1 MSKLQD
7 IRELAQ
13 EHATSVSSSPRDWM
27 GYMDTA
33 ARLYRY
39 PFTDQLLIHAQH
51 PQATACASLELWN
64 EKMFRW
70 VNRGARGIALLDEKG
85 HNARLRYVFDISD
98 THMVAGGRSPYLWQM
113 QEHQQEEILTHLVEA
128 YGLEEKD
135 TGSLSD
141 ALMAVAREMVADSLE
156 EYLDGLE
163 YAAEGTYLEDLD
175 EVTIRSDFRQ
185 LATDSVYYMLCRRCG
200 LEPMELLEE
209 EDFMHITDYNRLSV
223 LTFLGNAASQISESV
238 LIDIGRTVHK
248 ISLEEARKE
257 VEISN
262 ERNYNNFNTLMREN
276 KNQDVENNKE
286 ENIENEGGTDYGT
299 DISSQRGLPVSE
311 PDRRGGRSDNRE
323 IRDASE
329 NIPEGTQEQPVS
341 EPVPDRKAEQPSGRD
356 REGSTGEDGQPDGET
371 AEEPSGTGQGSRPD
385 GLDST
390 YERTDGNSGR
400 EHLDGIGIQLVED
413 TREDGLSK
421 AEEEIASALSLP
433 EYPTANEQKRQIGE
447 RVAALYAG
455 EIPIPESVVDDILRT
470 GGNRTGSQ
478 LRIIYNFMSE
488 QSPGEYTEFVKREYG
503 KGGKGF
509 QMDGREYSVWFDET
523 GMQIAVGH
531 TVADQILDKAFL
543 SWKDVSRRIHQLL
556 DQGEYAPQSV
566 LDAARD
572 NALKEH
578 AQALAY
584 MKGDMAE
591 GVAEIVFDEADLPHL
606 RSIYPEI
613 TDYLTEK
620 LQDSEWLSDLNERL
634 EALAEAYET
643 DNSLMRFHHY
653 NPVNISRQFQKFADE
668 VIPYQAREGFAW
680 KEQQMFITQDEID
693 AFLARGG
700 AYSEGRLRTYSFYLL
715 HTEEKARADF
725 IKEQYGIGGC
735 SHALSGADNSHAD
748 YDGKGLV
755 LARGNFG
762 NPHTSITLPWNKVA
776 RRVEYLIKNDKFLQ
790 AEDYVHMP
798 EYEREQ
804 MATKVLN
811 FYNRLPEDIDRPFE
825 EDFFWEA
832 PRKEIMEVLNNP
844 ESTEELL
851 EKMDAALAALP
862 LDFEAYGTD
871 YQQKA
876 GILSELHQY
885 AEGIY
890 TIFPIPEV
898 ETSFSEAGLSGHQM
912 SMFDY
917 LDTRA
922 LSEPTEIDMS
932 DVDETEEVEI
942 TTEGE
947 SVSETEEQEELL
959 TDEDIVEVSEQI
971 EVEKPESSADRKNA
985 EQLAD
990 SWDEGVFEYQG
1001 YHFEAVGVLPEGLEG
1016 KELVAQTRS
1025 NTELHLST
1033 YHTEDFPKYSYEEF
1047 YAVCNAPTADIF
1059 RCLETGRNYIPGENE
1074 LFGYEGEFLPY
1085 VKQEQEKI
1093 VTEPHNFRI
1102 QDHDL
1107 GAGGPKAKYQANM
1120 EAIHLLQTLEKEE
1133 RLATPQEQEIL
1144 SRYVGWGGIPQAFEE
1159 NNSSWAEEYLE
1170 LKNTLSAEEYSAA
1183 RASTLNAF
1191 YTSPTVISSMYEALE
1206 NMGLKQ
1212 GNILEP
1218 SCGVGNFMG
1227 LIPESMNKAKMYGVE
1242 LDPVSGRIARQL
1254 YQKNKIAIQGFEETD
1269 YPDSFFDCVIGNVPF
1284 GAYQVSDRRY
1294 DRHHFLIH
1302 DYFIA
1307 KSLDLIR
1314 PGGVVAVVTSSGTMD
1329 KQNPA
1334 VRQYLAN
1341 RAELLG
1347 AIRLPNN
1354 AFQRNANTGVVSD
1367 ILFFQKRDRASIEE
1381 PDWIHLKETAE
1392 GYSVNAYFAEHP
1404 EMVLGEFTTESTQYG
1419 KQEVTVRAKEG
1430 VTLEEQLKEAVKHI
1444 HGTITELELSDTELE
1459 EDVVSIPADLE
1470 VKNFSFTVVNEEVYY
1485 RENSVMNR
1493 MELPAATTERVKGMV
1508 KIRDATNALIQC
1520 QMTEGSDEQ
1529 ITQLQGKLNE
1539 EYDTF
1544 TAKYGLLSSN
1554 ANKRAFSQDSS
1565 YCLLTSLE
1573 FLDDKGELK
1582 RKADI
1587 FTKRTI
1593 RRAETVTSV
1602 DTASEALAVSIGER
1616 AGVDLA
1622 YMSQLSGKTEE
1633 ELTEELA
1640 GVIFK
1645 NPIGEKWE
1653 PSDEYLSG
1661 NVREKLRIAKQFA
1674 ENHPEYIVNVQYLE
1688 QVQPKDLDASEIEA
1702 RLGATWI
1709 SEDYITQFMAE
1720 TFHTPRYYVG
1730 DRIKVQYAEVTGQWN
1745 VTGKSIDSYGNALV
1759 TSTYGTQRANAYRLL
1774 EDALNLRDTKIYD
1787 TVQDADGEHRELNR
1801 KETMLAQQKQELIRE
1816 EFKSWIFK
1824 DMHRREDL
1832 CQIYNERFNSI
1843 RPREY
1848 DGSHIQFVGMNPEI
1862 TLMPHQKN
1870 AVAHV
1875 LYGNNTLLAHCVGA
1889 GKTFQMIAAG
1899 MEAKRLGLSQKNLYV
1914 VPNHLTEQ
1922 WGSDFLRLYPGANIL
1937 VATKK
1942 DFEPAN
1948 RKRFCSRIATG
1959 DYDAV
1964 IIGHTQFEKI
1974 PLSRERQIAMLE
1986 QQIADI
1992 TFSIEEAGRQAGQ
2005 NYTVKQLEKT
2015 KKSLQAKMKKLND
2028 QTRKDDVVTF
2038 EQLGVDRLFVDESH
2052 SFKNLFLYTKM
2063 RNVAG
2068 ISQTDAQKSSDMF
2081 MKCRYMDELTDG
2093 RGITFATG
2101 TPVSNS
2107 MTELYTIMRYLQ
2119 YDTLMRMGMGHF
2131 DSWAATFGETVTA
2144 IELSPEGT
2152 GYRAKTRFARFFNLP
2167 ELISIFKEAADIQ
2180 TSDMLNL
2187 PVPEAEFINEVL
2199 KPSEEQQEMVG
2210 AFSERAESVR
2220 AGLVNPTED
2229 NMLKITNDGRKCA
2242 LDQRLLNE
2250 LLPDDETSKVNTCV
2264 KNAYQVWEEGKADRT
2279 TQLIFCDLST
2289 PKEDG
2294 SFNVY
2299 DDVREKLVARGVPKE
2314 EVAFIHEYNTEAKK
2328 ADLFAKVRAGQVRI
2342 LMGSTPKLGAGT
2354 NVQDRLIAL
2363 HHLDCPWK
2371 PSDLEQQEG
2380 RILRQGNQNEKV
2392 KIFRYVT
2399 ENTFDAYMWQILEN
2413 KQKFISQIMTSKS
2426 PVRACE
2432 DVDDTALSYAEI
2444 KALATGN
2451 PYIKEKM
2458 DLDVQV
2464 SKLKLLKANHTSQI
2478 YRLESDIAKNFPV
2491 QISALKERIA
2501 GMQAD
2506 LQVIKSVDLQDNDA
2520 FVMNVGN
2527 VNYADKKEA
2536 GEALLAACAGLKT
2549 VSTGGKVG
2557 EYHGFRLSATFN
2569 AFTHTFELT
2578 VKGKCSYKL
2587 EIGKDPA
2594 GNIQRIH
2601 NAFSSI
2607 EKKLAESEQ
2616 KLETVQQQ
2624 LATAQEEVKK
2634 PFPKE
2639 AELNEKM
2646 ERLSEL
2652 NSLLNMDEKGNETIM
2667 ADEDIGREASAESN
2681 KRESVGERELPEIAD
2696 NIHKPSIVDRLKQEK
2711 AQQNALQQPTVQK
2724 PAKKKHEQEL

>member
-7 IRELAQ
+7 IRNLVQ
-13 EHATSVSSSPRDWM
+13 EHAVSVSSSPGNWM
-27 GYMDTA
+27 DYMDTA
-33 ARLYRY
+33 SRLYRY
-39 PFTDQLLIHAQH
+39 SFSDQLLIHAQR
-51 PQATACASLELWN
+51 PDATACASLELWN
-64 EKMFRW
+64 EKMLRW
-70 VNRGARGIALLDEKG
+70 VNRGARGIALFDETWQNTK
-85 HNARLRYVFDISD
+85 LRYVFDISD

-113 QEHQQEEILTHLVEA
+113 QEHQREEIRTHLAEVYA
-128 YGLEEKD
+128 LEEKD
-135 TGSLSD
+135 AATLQD
-141 ALMAVAREMVADSLE
+141 ALMAVVREMVNDNLE

-163 YAAEGTYLEDLD
+163 YAVEGTYLEDLD

-185 LATDSVYYMLCRRCG
+185 LATDSVYYLLSRRCG
-200 LEPMELLEE
+200 LDPMELLEE
-209 EDFMHITDYNRLSV
+209 EDFMHITDYNHLSV
-223 LTFLGNAASQISESV
+223 LTFLGNAASQLSESI
-238 LIDIGRTVHK
+238 LIDIGKTVHK

-257 VEISN
+257 VENSN
-262 ERNYNNFNTLMREN
+262 ERNYNNFTTLMYET
-276 KNQDVENNKE
+276 KSWDAETKKE

-299 DISSQRGLPVSE
+299 DISSQGRLPVFES
-311 PDRRGGRSDNRE
+311 DRRRGRSDDRE
-323 IRDASE
+323 IRDAAEDISE
-329 NIPEGTQEQPVS
+329 RTQEQPLS
-341 EPVPDRKAEQPSGRD
+341 EPVPDRKAEQPSGTD
-356 REGSTGEDGQPDGET
+356 RESSTGENGQPDGEI
-371 AEEPSGTGQGSRPD
+371 AGEESGTGQGSRSD
-385 GLDST
+385 GMDST
-390 YERTDGNSGR
+390 HERTDGNSGR
-400 EHLDGIGIQLVED
+400 EHLNGIGIQLVEE

-421 AEEEIASALSLP
+421 AEEEIASALSLS
-433 EYPTANEQKRQIGE
+433 EYPTANEQRRQIEE
-447 RVAALYAG
+447 RAAALYAG
-455 EIPIPESVVDDILRT
+455 EVPIPEQVVDEILRT
-470 GGNRTGSQ
+470 GGNRKASQ

-488 QSPGEYTEFVKREYG
+488 QTPEEYTEFVKREYR

-509 QMDGREYSVWFDET
+509 QIDGNEYSVWFDET

-531 TVADQILDKAFL
+531 TVTDHILDKAFL
-543 SWKDVSRRIHQLL
+543 SWEDVSGRIHQLL

-566 LDAARD
+566 LDAARS
-572 NALKEH
+572 NAVKEH

-591 GVAEIVFDEADLPHL
+591 GVAEIVFDEEDLPHL
-606 RSIYPEI
+606 RSIYPKI
-613 TDYLTEK
+613 TDYLEEK
-620 LQDSEWLSDLNERL
+620 LEDSQWLSELNERL
-634 EALAEAYET
+634 DALAEAYEE
-643 DNSLMRFHHY
+643 NHSIMRFHHY
-653 NPVNISRQFQKFADE
+653 NPVNISKQFQKFADE
-668 VIPYQAREGFAW
+668 VIPYQARDGFAW
-680 KEQQMFITQDEID
+680 KEHPMFITQDEID
-693 AFLARGG
+693 AFLAGGG
-700 AYSEGRLRTYSFYLL
+700 AYSQGRIRTYSFYLL
-715 HTEEKARADF
+715 HEDERARTGF
-725 IKEQYGIGGC
+725 IKEQYGIGGS
-735 SHALSGADNSHAD
+735 SHALFGADDSHAN
-748 YDGKGLV
+748 YDGKGLF
-755 LARGNFG
+755 LARGAYG
-762 NPHTSITLPWNKVA
+762 NPYTSILLSWNKVA
-776 RRVEYLIKNDKFLQ
+776 NRVAYLIKNDQFLQ
-790 AEDYVHMP
+790 AEDYARMP

-804 MATKVLN
+804 MANKVLR
-811 FYNRLPEDIDRPFE
+811 FYDRLPEEIDRPFTD
-825 EDFFWEA
+825 DFFWEK
-832 PRKEIMEVLNNP
+832 PGKEMVAVLENP
-844 ESTEELL
+844 EQTEELL
-851 EKMDAALAALP
+851 QKMDAALAALP
-862 LDFEAYGTD
+862 LDFEAYGTN
-871 YQQKA
+871 YQQKTEL
-876 GILSELHQY
+876 LSELHQY
-885 AEGIY
+885 AEGTY
-890 TIFPIPEV
+890 TIFPTPEV
-898 ETSFSEAGLSGHQM
+898 EPSFVEPSGHQM
-912 SMFDY
+912 TMFDF
-917 LDTRA
+917 LDTKA
-922 LSEPTEIDMS
+922 VTEPTVVDMS
-932 DVDETEEVEI
+932 DVEKIEEEEV
-942 TTEGE
+942 TAK
-947 SVSETEEQEELL
+947 
-959 TDEDIVEVSEQI
+959 EDI
-971 EVEKPESSADRKNA
+971 PES
-985 EQLAD
+985 
-990 SWDEGVFEYQG
+990 
-1001 YHFEAVGVLPEGLEG
+1001 
-1016 KELVAQTRS
+1016 
-1025 NTELHLST
+1025 
-1033 YHTEDFPKYSYEEF
+1033 
-1047 YAVCNAPTADIF
+1047 
-1059 RCLETGRNYIPGENE
+1059 
-1074 LFGYEGEFLPY
+1074 
-1085 VKQEQEKI
+1085 QEQEKA
-1093 VTEPHNFRI
+1093 VLEPHNFRI
-1102 QDHDL
+1102 QDNDL
-1107 GAGGPKAKYQANM
+1107 GAGGPKAKYKANM

-1133 RLATPQEQEIL
+1133 RLATPEEQEIL

-1159 NNSSWAEEYLE
+1159 SNSSWADEYLE
-1170 LKNTLSAEEYSAA
+1170 LKNTLSPEEYRAA

-1191 YTSPTVISSMYEALE
+1191 YTSPIVIRSMYEALE

-1227 LIPESMNKAKMYGVE
+1227 LIPESMSKTNMYGVE
-1242 LDPVSGRIARQL
+1242 LDPVSGRIAKQL
-1254 YQKNKIAIQGFEETD
+1254 YQKNKIAVQGFEETS

-1294 DRHHFLIH
+1294 DRHHFMIH

-1307 KSLDLIR
+1307 KSLDLVR

-1334 VRQYLAN
+1334 VRQYIAN

-1354 AFQRNANTGVVSD
+1354 AFQRNANTSVVSD

-1381 PDWIHLKETAE
+1381 PEWLNLKEIPE

-1404 EMVLGEFTTESTQYG
+1404 EMVLGDFTTESTQYG
-1419 KQEVTVRAKEG
+1419 KQEVTVKPKEG
-1430 VTLEEQLKEAVKHI
+1430 ITLEEQLKEAIRNI

-1459 EDVVSIPADLE
+1459 EDVVSIPADPD

-1493 MELPAATTERVKGMV
+1493 MELPAMTAERVKGMV
-1508 KIRDATNALIQC
+1508 KIRDVTNELIQC
-1520 QMTEGSDEQ
+1520 QMEEGSDEQ
-1529 ITQLQGKLNE
+1529 IIKLQGKLNE

-1544 TAKYGLLSSN
+1544 TAKYGLISSN

-1616 AGVDLA
+1616 AGVDLS
-1622 YMSQLSGKTEE
+1622 YMAQLSGKTEE

-1661 NVREKLRIAKQFA
+1661 NVREKLQIAKQFA
-1674 ENHPEYIVNVQYLE
+1674 EDHSEYQVNVQYLE

-1709 SEDYITQFMAE
+1709 SEDYITRFMAE

-1730 DRIKVQYAEVTGQWN
+1730 SKVKVQYAEVTGQWN
-1745 VTGKSIDSYGNALV
+1745 VMGKNVDSYGNALV

-1787 TVQDADGEHRELNR
+1787 TVQDAEGEHRELNR
-1801 KETMLAQQKQELIRE
+1801 KETMLAQQKQELIKE
-1816 EFKSWIFK
+1816 EFKEWIFK
-1824 DMHRREDL
+1824 DLHRREDL
-1832 CQIYNERFNSI
+1832 CKIYNERFNSI

-1899 MEAKRLGLSQKNLYV
+1899 MESKRLGLSQKNLYV

-1937 VATKK
+1937 VAMKK

-1974 PLSRERQIAMLE
+1974 PLSKERQIAMLE
-1986 QQIADI
+1986 DQIADI
-1992 TFSIEEAGRQAGQ
+1992 TFSIEEAAHQAGQ
-2005 NYTVKQLEKT
+2005 NYTIKQLEKT
-2015 KKSLQAKMKKLND
+2015 KKSLQARMKKLND

-2081 MKCRYMDELTDG
+2081 MKCRYMDELTGG

-2187 PVPEAEFINEVL
+2187 PVPEVEFINEVL
-2199 KPSEEQQEMVG
+2199 KPSEEQQEMVS
-2210 AFSERAESVR
+2210 AFSERAEDVR

-2250 LLPDDETSKVNTCV
+2250 LLPDAEKSKVNTCV
-2264 KNAYQVWEEGKADRT
+2264 ENAFQVWEEGKADRT

-2289 PKEDG
+2289 PKGDG
-2294 SFNVY
+2294 TFNVY
-2299 DDVREKLVARGVPKE
+2299 DDVRNKLTEKGIPKE
-2314 EVAFIHEYNTEAKK
+2314 EIAFIHEYNTEAKK
-2328 ADLFAKVRAGQVRI
+2328 AELFAKVRAGQVRI

-2380 RILRQGNQNEKV
+2380 RILRQGNQNDKV

-2501 GMQAD
+2501 GMQID
-2506 LQVIKSVDLQDNDA
+2506 SQVVKSVDLQDNDTFA
-2520 FVMNVGN
+2520 MTVGN
-2527 VNYADKKEA
+2527 VLYEDKKEA
-2536 GEALLAACAGLKT
+2536 GEALIAACAGLKT

-2557 EYHGFRLSATFN
+2557 EYHGFTLSASYNMFSN
-2569 AFTHTFELT
+2569 AFELT
-2578 VKGKCSYKL
+2578 IKGKCSYKL
-2587 EIGKDPA
+2587 EIGKDPV
-2594 GNIQRIH
+2594 GNMQRIH
-2601 NAFSSI
+2601 NTLSSI
-2607 EKKLAESEQ
+2607 DRKLTESEQ

-2652 NSLLNMDEKGNETIM
+2652 NALLNMDEKGNETIM
-2667 ADEDIGREASAESN
+2667 ADEDIGREGSSTDSRDAVEE
-2681 KRESVGERELPEIAD
+2681 KELPETAD
-2696 NIHKPSIVDRLKQEK
+2696 RIHKPSILERLKQEK
-2711 AQQNALQQPTVQK
+2711 AQQNTAEQPPVQK
-2724 PAKKKHEQEL
+2724 AAKKKHEQEL

>member
-7 IRELAQ
+7 IRNLVQ
-13 EHATSVSSSPRDWM
+13 EHAVSVSSSPGDWM
-27 GYMDTA
+27 DYMDTA
-33 ARLYRY
+33 SRLYRY
-39 PFTDQLLIHAQH
+39 SFSDQLLIHAQR
-51 PQATACASLELWN
+51 PDATACASLELWN
-64 EKMFRW
+64 EKMLRW
-70 VNRGARGIALLDEKG
+70 VNRGARGIALFDETWQNTK
-85 HNARLRYVFDISD
+85 LRYVFDISD
-98 THMVAGGRSPYLWQM
+98 THMVAGGRSPYLWKM
-113 QEHQQEEILTHLVEA
+113 QEHQREEILTHLAEVYA
-128 YGLEEKD
+128 LEEKD
-135 TGSLSD
+135 AATLQD
-141 ALMAVAREMVADSLE
+141 ALMAVAREMVNDNLE

-163 YAAEGTYLEDLD
+163 YAVEGTYLEDLD

-185 LATDSVYYMLCRRCG
+185 LATDSVYYLLSRRCG
-200 LEPMELLEE
+200 LDPMELLEE

-223 LTFLGNAASQISESV
+223 LTFLGNAASQLSESI
-238 LIDIGRTVHK
+238 LIDIGKTVHK

-257 VEISN
+257 VEKSN
-262 ERNYNNFNTLMREN
+262 ERNYNNFTTLIREI
-276 KNQDVENNKE
+276 KNQDAETKKE
-286 ENIENEGGTDYGT
+286 ENIENEGGNDYGT
-299 DISSQRGLPVSE
+299 DISSQGRLPVSE
-311 PDRRGGRSDNRE
+311 SDRRRGRSDDRE
-323 IRDASE
+323 IWDAAEDISE
-329 NIPEGTQEQPVS
+329 RTQEQPLS
-341 EPVPDRKAEQPSGRD
+341 EPVPDREAEQPSGTD
-356 REGSTGEDGQPDGET
+356 RESSTGENGQPDGEIT
-371 AEEPSGTGQGSRPD
+371 GEESGTGQGSRSD
-385 GLDST
+385 GMDST
-390 YERTDGNSGR
+390 HERTDGNSGR

-433 EYPTANEQKRQIGE
+433 EYPTANEQRRQIEE
-447 RVAALYAG
+447 RAAALYAG
-455 EIPIPESVVDDILRT
+455 EIPIPEQVVDEILRT
-470 GGNRTGSQ
+470 GGNRKASQ

-488 QSPGEYTEFVKREYG
+488 QTPEEYTEFVKREYR

-509 QMDGREYSVWFDET
+509 QIDGNEYSVWFDET

-531 TVADQILDKAFL
+531 TVTDHILDKAFL
-543 SWKDVSRRIHQLL
+543 SWEDVSGRIHQLL

-566 LDAARD
+566 LDAARS
-572 NALKEH
+572 NAVKEH

-591 GVAEIVFDEADLPHL
+591 GVAEIVFDEEDLPHL

-613 TDYLTEK
+613 TDYLEEK
-620 LQDSEWLSDLNERL
+620 LEDPQWLSELNERL
-634 EALAEAYET
+634 DALAEAYEE
-643 DNSLMRFHHY
+643 NHSIMRFHHY
-653 NPVNISRQFQKFADE
+653 NPINISKQFQKFADE
-668 VIPYQAREGFAW
+668 VIPYQVRDGFAW
-680 KEQQMFITQDEID
+680 KEHPMFITQDEID
-693 AFLARGG
+693 AYLAGGG
-700 AYSEGRLRTYSFYLL
+700 AYSQGRLRTYSFYLL
-715 HTEEKARADF
+715 HEDERSRTGF
-725 IKEQYGIGGC
+725 IKEQYGIGGS
-735 SHALSGADNSHAD
+735 SHALSGADDSHAN
-748 YDGKGLV
+748 YDGKGLF
-755 LARGNFG
+755 LARGAYG
-762 NPHTSITLPWNKVA
+762 NPYTSILLSWNKVA
-776 RRVEYLIKNDKFLQ
+776 NRVAYLIKNDQFLQ
-790 AEDYVHMP
+790 AEDYARMP

-804 MATKVLN
+804 MANKVLR
-811 FYNRLPEDIDRPFE
+811 FYDRLPEEIDRPFTD
-825 EDFFWEA
+825 DFFWEK
-832 PRKEIMEVLNNP
+832 PGKEMEAVLENP
-844 ESTEELL
+844 EQTEKLL
-851 EKMDAALAALP
+851 QKMDAALAALP
-862 LDFEAYGTD
+862 LDFEAYGTN
-871 YQQKA
+871 YQQKTEL
-876 GILSELHQY
+876 LSELHQY
-885 AEGIY
+885 AEGTY
-890 TIFPIPEV
+890 TIFPTPEAEPSFV
-898 ETSFSEAGLSGHQM
+898 ESSGHQM
-912 SMFDY
+912 TMFDF
-917 LDTRA
+917 LDTKA
-922 LSEPTEIDMS
+922 VTEPTVVDMS
-932 DVDETEEVEI
+932 DVEEIEEEEVTAE
-942 TTEGE
+942 E
-947 SVSETEEQEELL
+947 S
-959 TDEDIVEVSEQI
+959 I
-971 EVEKPESSADRKNA
+971 PES
-985 EQLAD
+985 
-990 SWDEGVFEYQG
+990 
-1001 YHFEAVGVLPEGLEG
+1001 
-1016 KELVAQTRS
+1016 
-1025 NTELHLST
+1025 
-1033 YHTEDFPKYSYEEF
+1033 
-1047 YAVCNAPTADIF
+1047 
-1059 RCLETGRNYIPGENE
+1059 
-1074 LFGYEGEFLPY
+1074 
-1085 VKQEQEKI
+1085 QEQEKAVI
-1093 VTEPHNFRI
+1093 EPHNFRI
-1102 QDHDL
+1102 QDNDL
-1107 GAGGPKAKYQANM
+1107 GAGGPKAKYKANM

-1133 RLATPQEQEIL
+1133 RLATPEEQEIL

-1159 NNSSWAEEYLE
+1159 NNSSWANEYLE
-1170 LKNTLSAEEYSAA
+1170 LKNTLSSEEYSAA

-1191 YTSPTVISSMYEALE
+1191 YTSPTVIRSMYEALE

-1227 LIPESMNKAKMYGVE
+1227 LLPESMGKANMYGVE
-1242 LDPVSGRIARQL
+1242 LDPVSGRIAKQL
-1254 YQKNKIAIQGFEETD
+1254 YQKNKIAVQEFEETS

-1294 DRHHFLIH
+1294 DRHHFMIH

-1307 KSLDLIR
+1307 KSLDLVR

-1334 VRQYLAN
+1334 VRQYIAN

-1354 AFQRNANTGVVSD
+1354 AFQRNANTSVVSD

-1381 PDWIHLKETAE
+1381 PEWLNLKETPE

-1404 EMVLGEFTTESTQYG
+1404 EMVLGDFTTESTQYG
-1419 KQEVTVRAKEG
+1419 KQEVTVKPKEG
-1430 VTLEEQLKEAVKHI
+1430 ITLEEQLKEAVQNI

-1459 EDVVSIPADLE
+1459 EDVVSIPADPD

-1493 MELPAATTERVKGMV
+1493 MELPAMTAERVKGMV
-1508 KIRDATNALIQC
+1508 KIRDVTNELIRC
-1520 QMTEGSDEQ
+1520 QMEEGSDKQ
-1529 ITQLQGKLNE
+1529 ITKLQEKLNE
-1539 EYDTF
+1539 EYDIF
-1544 TAKYGLLSSN
+1544 TAKYGLISSN

-1602 DTASEALAVSIGER
+1602 DTASEALAVCIGER
-1616 AGVDLA
+1616 AGVDLS
-1622 YMSQLSGKTEE
+1622 YMAQLSGKTEE

-1661 NVREKLRIAKQFA
+1661 NVREKLQIAKQFA
-1674 ENHPEYIVNVQYLE
+1674 EDHPEYQVNVQYLE

-1709 SEDYITQFMAE
+1709 SEDYITRFMAE

-1730 DRIKVQYAEVTGQWN
+1730 SKVKVQYAEVTGQWN
-1745 VTGKSIDSYGNALV
+1745 VMGKNVDSYGNALV

-1801 KETMLAQQKQELIRE
+1801 KETMLAQQKQELIKE
-1816 EFKSWIFK
+1816 EFKEWIFK
-1824 DMHRREDL
+1824 DLHRREDL
-1832 CQIYNERFNSI
+1832 CKIYNERFNSI

-1899 MEAKRLGLSQKNLYV
+1899 MESKRLGLSQKNLYV

-1986 QQIADI
+1986 DQIADI
-1992 TFSIEEAGRQAGQ
+1992 TFSIEEAAHQAGQ
-2005 NYTVKQLEKT
+2005 NYTIKQLEKT
-2015 KKSLQAKMKKLND
+2015 KKSLQARMKKLND

-2081 MKCRYMDELTDG
+2081 MKCRYMDELTGG

-2199 KPSEEQQEMVG
+2199 KPSEEQQEMVS
-2210 AFSERAESVR
+2210 AFSERAEEVR
-2220 AGLVNPTED
+2220 AGLVNPTVD

-2250 LLPDDETSKVNTCV
+2250 LLPDAEKSKVNTCV
-2264 KNAYQVWEEGKADRT
+2264 ENAFQVWDEGKADRT

-2289 PKEDG
+2289 PKGDG
-2294 SFNVY
+2294 TFNVY
-2299 DDVREKLVARGVPKE
+2299 DDVRNKLVARGIPKE
-2314 EVAFIHEYNTEAKK
+2314 EIAFIHEYNTETKK

-2371 PSDLEQQEG
+2371 PSDVG
-2380 RILRQGNQNEKV
+2380 RILRTF
-2392 KIFRYVT
+2392 KIKKNVEVT
-2399 ENTFDAYMWQILEN
+2399 
-2413 KQKFISQIMTSKS
+2413 
-2426 PVRACE
+2426 
-2432 DVDDTALSYAEI
+2432 
-2444 KALATGN
+2444 
-2451 PYIKEKM
+2451 
-2458 DLDVQV
+2458 
-2464 SKLKLLKANHTSQI
+2464 
-2478 YRLESDIAKNFPV
+2478 
-2491 QISALKERIA
+2491 
-2501 GMQAD
+2501 
-2506 LQVIKSVDLQDNDA
+2506 DN
-2520 FVMNVGN
+2520 
-2527 VNYADKKEA
+2527 
-2536 GEALLAACAGLKT
+2536 
-2549 VSTGGKVG
+2549 GK
-2557 EYHGFRLSATFN
+2557 
-2569 AFTHTFELT
+2569 
-2578 VKGKCSYKL
+2578 
-2587 EIGKDPA
+2587 I
-2594 GNIQRIH
+2594 II
-2601 NAFSSI
+2601 
-2607 EKKLAESEQ
+2607 
-2616 KLETVQQQ
+2616 
-2624 LATAQEEVKK
+2624 
-2634 PFPKE
+2634 
-2639 AELNEKM
+2639 
-2646 ERLSEL
+2646 
-2652 NSLLNMDEKGNETIM
+2652 
-2667 ADEDIGREASAESN
+2667 
-2681 KRESVGERELPEIAD
+2681 
-2696 NIHKPSIVDRLKQEK
+2696 
-2711 AQQNALQQPTVQK
+2711 
-2724 PAKKKHEQEL
+2724 

>member
-7 IRELAQ
+7 IRDLAQ
-13 EHATSVSSSPRDWM
+13 EHAVSVSGSPRDWM
-27 GYMDTA
+27 DYMDTA
-33 ARLYRY
+33 SRLYRY
-39 PFTDQLLIHAQH
+39 SFSDQLLIHAQH
-51 PQATACASLELWN
+51 PEATACASLELWN

-70 VNRGARGIALLDEKG
+70 VNRGARGIALLDETG
-85 HNARLRYVFDISD
+85 QHTRLRYVFDISD

-113 QEHQQEEILTHLVEA
+113 QEHQREEILTHLAEVYA
-128 YGLEEKD
+128 LEEKD
-135 TGSLSD
+135 TATLQD
-141 ALMAVAREMVADSLE
+141 ALMAVAREMVSDNLE

-163 YAAEGTYLEDLD
+163 YAVEDTYLEDLD

-185 LATDSVYYMLCRRCG
+185 LATDSVYYMLSRRCG
-200 LEPMELLEE
+200 LDPMELLEE

-223 LTFLGNAASQISESV
+223 LTFLGNAASQLSESI

-262 ERNYNNFNTLMREN
+262 ERNYNNFTTLMCET
-276 KNQDVENNKE
+276 KNQDVENKKA

-299 DISSQRGLPVSE
+299 DISSQGGLPVSE
-311 PDRRGGRSDNRE
+311 SDRRRGRSDDRE
-323 IRDASE
+323 IRDAAEDISE
-329 NIPEGTQEQPVS
+329 RTQEQPLS
-341 EPVPDRKAEQPSGRD
+341 EPVPDREAEQPSGTD
-356 REGSTGEDGQPDGET
+356 RESSTGENGQPDGEIT
-371 AEEPSGTGQGSRPD
+371 GEESGTGQGSRSD
-385 GLDST
+385 GMDST
-390 YERTDGNSGR
+390 HERTDGNSGR

-433 EYPTANEQKRQIGE
+433 EYPTANEQRRQIEE
-447 RVAALYAG
+447 RAAALYAG
-455 EIPIPESVVDDILRT
+455 EIPIPESVVDEILRT
-470 GGNRTGSQ
+470 GGNRAGSQ

-488 QSPGEYTEFVKREYG
+488 QTPEEYTEFVKREYRE
-503 KGGKGF
+503 GGKGF
-509 QMDGREYSVWFDET
+509 QIDGNEYSVWFDET

-531 TVADQILDKAFL
+531 TVTDQILDKAFL
-543 SWKDVSRRIHQLL
+543 SWEDVSGRIHQLL

-566 LDAARD
+566 LDAARS
-572 NALKEH
+572 NAVKEH

-591 GVAEIVFDEADLPHL
+591 GVAEIVFDEEDLPHL

-613 TDYLTEK
+613 TDYLEEK
-620 LQDSEWLSDLNERL
+620 LEDPQWLSELNERL
-634 EALAEAYET
+634 DALAEAYEE
-643 DNSLMRFHHY
+643 NHSIMRFHHY
-653 NPVNISRQFQKFADE
+653 NPVNISKQFQKFADE
-668 VIPYQAREGFAW
+668 VIPYQARDGFAW
-680 KEQQMFITQDEID
+680 KEHPMFITQDEID
-693 AFLARGG
+693 AFLAGGG
-700 AYSEGRLRTYSFYLL
+700 AYSQGRLRTYSFYLL
-715 HTEEKARADF
+715 HEDERARTGF
-725 IKEQYGIGGC
+725 IKEQYGIGGS
-735 SHALSGADNSHAD
+735 SHALSGADDSHAN
-748 YDGKGLV
+748 YDGKGLF
-755 LARGNFG
+755 LARGAYG
-762 NPHTSITLPWNKVA
+762 NPYTSILLSWNKVA
-776 RRVEYLIKNDKFLQ
+776 NRVAYLIKNDQFLQ
-790 AEDYVHMP
+790 AEDYARMP
-798 EYEREQ
+798 EYEQEQ
-804 MATKVLN
+804 MANKVLR
-811 FYNRLPEDIDRPFE
+811 FYDRLPEEIDRPFTD
-825 EDFFWEA
+825 DFFWEK
-832 PRKEIMEVLNNP
+832 PGKEMVAVLENP
-844 ESTEELL
+844 EQTEELL
-851 EKMDAALAALP
+851 QKMDAALAALP
-862 LDFEAYGTD
+862 LDFEAYGTN
-871 YQQKA
+871 YQQKTEL
-876 GILSELHQY
+876 LSELHQY
-885 AEGIY
+885 AEGTY
-890 TIFPIPEV
+890 TIFPTPEA
-898 ETSFSEAGLSGHQM
+898 EPSFAEPSGHQM
-912 SMFDY
+912 TMFDF
-917 LDTRA
+917 LDTKA
-922 LSEPTEIDMS
+922 VTEPTVVDMS
-932 DVDETEEVEI
+932 DVEEIEEEEVTAKEDIPENQEQEI
-942 TTEGE
+942 TETSEGQEQKE
-947 SVSETEEQEELL
+947 SEEEITVKTAEEL
-959 TDEDIVEVSEQI
+959 
-971 EVEKPESSADRKNA
+971 A
-985 EQLAD
+985 E

-1001 YHFEAVGVLPEGLEG
+1001 YHFEAVGVLPEGIEG
-1016 KELVAQTRS
+1016 KDLVAQTRS

-1033 YHTEDFPKYSYEEF
+1033 YHTEDFPKYSYDDF
-1047 YAVCNAPTADIF
+1047 YAVSNAPTADVF

-1074 LFGYEGEFLPY
+1074 LFGYEGEFQPY
-1085 VKQEQEKI
+1085 LKPEVEEI

-1102 QDHDL
+1102 QDNDL
-1107 GAGGPKAKYQANM
+1107 GAGGPKAKYKANM

-1133 RLATPQEQEIL
+1133 RLATPEEQEIL

-1159 NNSSWAEEYLE
+1159 SNSSWANEYLE
-1170 LKNTLSAEEYSAA
+1170 LKNTLSPEEYSAA

-1191 YTSPTVISSMYEALE
+1191 YTSPTVIRSMYEALE

-1227 LIPESMNKAKMYGVE
+1227 LIPESMGKANMYGVE
-1242 LDPVSGRIARQL
+1242 LDPVSGRIAKQL
-1254 YQKNKIAIQGFEETD
+1254 YQKNKIAVQGFEETS

-1294 DRHHFLIH
+1294 DRHHFMIH

-1307 KSLDLIR
+1307 KSLDLVR

-1329 KQNPA
+1329 KQNLA
-1334 VRQYLAN
+1334 VRQYIAN

-1354 AFQRNANTGVVSD
+1354 AFQRNANTSVVSD

-1381 PDWIHLKETAE
+1381 PEWLNLKETPE

-1419 KQEVTVRAKEG
+1419 KQEVTVKPKEG
-1430 VTLEEQLKEAVKHI
+1430 ITLEEQLKEAVQNI

-1459 EDVVSIPADLE
+1459 EDVVFIPADPD

-1493 MELPAATTERVKGMV
+1493 MELPAMTAERVKGMV
-1508 KIRDATNALIQC
+1508 KIRDVTNELIQC
-1520 QMTEGSDEQ
+1520 QMEEGSDEQ
-1529 ITQLQGKLNE
+1529 ITKLQEKLNE
-1539 EYDTF
+1539 EYDIF
-1544 TAKYGLLSSN
+1544 TAKYGLISSN

-1602 DTASEALAVSIGER
+1602 DTASEALAVCIGER
-1616 AGVDLA
+1616 AGVDLS
-1622 YMSQLSGKTEE
+1622 YMAQLSGKTEE

-1661 NVREKLRIAKQFA
+1661 NVREKLQIAKQFA
-1674 ENHPEYIVNVQYLE
+1674 ENHPEYQVNVQYLE

-1709 SEDYITQFMAE
+1709 SEDYITRFMAE

-1730 DRIKVQYAEVTGQWN
+1730 SKVKVQYAEVTGQWN
-1745 VTGKSIDSYGNALV
+1745 VMGKNVDSYGNALV

-1801 KETMLAQQKQELIRE
+1801 KETMLAQQKQELIKE
-1816 EFKSWIFK
+1816 EFKEWIFK
-1824 DMHRREDL
+1824 DLHRREDL
-1832 CQIYNERFNSI
+1832 CKIYNERFNSI

-1899 MEAKRLGLSQKNLYV
+1899 MESKRLGLSQKNLYV

-1974 PLSRERQIAMLE
+1974 PLSKERQIAMLE
-1986 QQIADI
+1986 DQIADI
-1992 TFSIEEAGRQAGQ
+1992 TFSIEEAAHQAGQ
-2005 NYTVKQLEKT
+2005 NYTIKQLEKT
-2015 KKSLQAKMKKLND
+2015 KKSLQARMKKLND

-2052 SFKNLFLYTKM
+2052 GFKNLFLYTKM

-2081 MKCRYMDELTDG
+2081 MKCRYMDELTGG

-2199 KPSEEQQEMVG
+2199 KPSEEQQEMVS
-2210 AFSERAESVR
+2210 AFSERAEEVR
-2220 AGLVNPTED
+2220 ASLVNPTVD

-2250 LLPDDETSKVNTCV
+2250 LLPDAEKSKVNTCV
-2264 KNAYQVWEEGKADRT
+2264 ENAFQVWDEGKADRT

-2289 PKEDG
+2289 PKGDG
-2294 SFNVY
+2294 TFNVY
-2299 DDVREKLVARGVPKE
+2299 DDVRNKLVARGIPKE
-2314 EVAFIHEYNTEAKK
+2314 EIAFIHEYNTEAKK
-2328 ADLFAKVRAGQVRI
+2328 AELFAKVRAGQVRI

-2380 RILRQGNQNEKV
+2380 RILRQGNQNDKV

-2501 GMQAD
+2501 GMQID
-2506 LQVIKSVDLQDNDA
+2506 SQVVKSVDLQDNDTFA
-2520 FVMNVGN
+2520 MTVGN
-2527 VNYADKKEA
+2527 VLYEDKKEA
-2536 GEALLAACAGLKT
+2536 GEALIAACAGLKT

-2557 EYHGFRLSATFN
+2557 EYHGFTLSASYNMFSN
-2569 AFTHTFELT
+2569 AFELT

-2587 EIGKDPA
+2587 EIGKDPV
-2594 GNIQRIH
+2594 GNMQRIH
-2601 NAFSSI
+2601 NTLSSI
-2607 EKKLAESEQ
+2607 DRKLTESEQ

-2652 NSLLNMDEKGNETIM
+2652 NALLNMDEKGNETIM
-2667 ADEDIGREASAESN
+2667 ADEDIGREGSSTDSRDAVEE
-2681 KRESVGERELPEIAD
+2681 KELPETAD
-2696 NIHKPSIVDRLKQEK
+2696 RIHKPSILERLKQEK
-2711 AQQNALQQPTVQK
+2711 AQQNTAEQPPVQK
-2724 PAKKKHEQEL
+2724 TAKKKHEQEL

>member
-70 VNRGARGIALLDEKG
+70 VNRGARGIALLDENG

-299 DISSQRGLPVSE
+299 DISSQGGLPVSE

-811 FYNRLPEDIDRPFE
+811 FYNRLPEDIDRPFK

-971 EVEKPESSADRKNA
+971 EVEKPESSADRKTA

-2081 MKCRYMDELTDG
+2081 MKCRYMDELTGG

-2250 LLPDDETSKVNTCV
+2250 LLPDDETGKVNTCV

>member
-7 IRELAQ
+7 IRNLVQ
-13 EHATSVSSSPRDWM
+13 EHAVSVSSSPGNWM
-27 GYMDTA
+27 DYMDTA
-33 ARLYRY
+33 SRLYRY
-39 PFTDQLLIHAQH
+39 SFSDQLLIHAQR
-51 PQATACASLELWN
+51 PDATACASLELWN
-64 EKMFRW
+64 EKMLRW
-70 VNRGARGIALLDEKG
+70 VNRGARGIALFDETWQNTK
-85 HNARLRYVFDISD
+85 LRYVFDISD
-98 THMVAGGRSPYLWQM
+98 THMVAGGRSPYLWKM
-113 QEHQQEEILTHLVEA
+113 QEHQREEILTHLAEVYA
-128 YGLEEKD
+128 LEEKD
-135 TGSLSD
+135 AATLQD
-141 ALMAVAREMVADSLE
+141 ALMAVVREMVNDNLE

-163 YAAEGTYLEDLD
+163 YAVEGTYLEDLD

-185 LATDSVYYMLCRRCG
+185 LATDSVYYLLSRRCG
-200 LEPMELLEE
+200 LDPMELLEE
-209 EDFMHITDYNRLSV
+209 EDFMHITDYNHLSV
-223 LTFLGNAASQISESV
+223 LTFLGNAASQLSESI
-238 LIDIGRTVHK
+238 LIDIGKTVHK

-257 VEISN
+257 VENSN
-262 ERNYNNFNTLMREN
+262 ERNYNNFTTLMYET
-276 KNQDVENNKE
+276 KSWDAETKKE

-299 DISSQRGLPVSE
+299 DISSQGRLPVFES
-311 PDRRGGRSDNRE
+311 DRRRGRSDDRE
-323 IRDASE
+323 IRDAAEDISE
-329 NIPEGTQEQPVS
+329 RTQEQPLS
-341 EPVPDRKAEQPSGRD
+341 EPVPDREAEQPSGTD
-356 REGSTGEDGQPDGET
+356 RESSTGENGQPDGEI
-371 AEEPSGTGQGSRPD
+371 AGEESGTGQGSRSD
-385 GLDST
+385 GMDST
-390 YERTDGNSGR
+390 HERTDGNSGR
-400 EHLDGIGIQLVED
+400 EHLNGIGIQLVEE

-421 AEEEIASALSLP
+421 AEEEIASALSLS
-433 EYPTANEQKRQIGE
+433 EYPTANEQRRQIEE
-447 RVAALYAG
+447 RAAALYAG
-455 EIPIPESVVDDILRT
+455 EVPIPEQVVDEILRT
-470 GGNRTGSQ
+470 GGNRKASQ

-488 QSPGEYTEFVKREYG
+488 QTPEEYTEFVKREYR

-509 QMDGREYSVWFDET
+509 QIDGNEYSVWFDET

-531 TVADQILDKAFL
+531 TVTDHILDKAFL
-543 SWKDVSRRIHQLL
+543 SWEDVSGRIHQLL

-566 LDAARD
+566 LDAARS
-572 NALKEH
+572 NAVKEH

-591 GVAEIVFDEADLPHL
+591 GVAEIVFDEEDLPHL

-613 TDYLTEK
+613 TDYLEEK
-620 LQDSEWLSDLNERL
+620 LEDSQWLSELNERL
-634 EALAEAYET
+634 DALAEAYEE
-643 DNSLMRFHHY
+643 NHSIMRFHHY
-653 NPVNISRQFQKFADE
+653 NPINISKQFQKFADE
-668 VIPYQAREGFAW
+668 VIPYQARDGFAW
-680 KEQQMFITQDEID
+680 KEHPMFITQDEID
-693 AFLARGG
+693 AYLAGGG
-700 AYSEGRLRTYSFYLL
+700 AYSQGRLRTYSFYLL
-715 HTEEKARADF
+715 HEDERSRTGF
-725 IKEQYGIGGC
+725 IKEQYGIGGS
-735 SHALSGADNSHAD
+735 SHALSGADDSHAN
-748 YDGKGLV
+748 YDGKGLF
-755 LARGNFG
+755 LARGAYG
-762 NPHTSITLPWNKVA
+762 NPYTSILLSWNKVA
-776 RRVEYLIKNDKFLQ
+776 NRVAYLIKNDQFLQ
-790 AEDYVHMP
+790 AEDYARMP

-804 MATKVLN
+804 MANKVLR
-811 FYNRLPEDIDRPFE
+811 FYDRLPEEIDRPFTD
-825 EDFFWEA
+825 DFFWEK
-832 PRKEIMEVLNNP
+832 PGKEMVAVLENP
-844 ESTEELL
+844 EQTEELL
-851 EKMDAALAALP
+851 QKMDAALAALP
-862 LDFEAYGTD
+862 LDFEAYGTN
-871 YQQKA
+871 YQQKTEL
-876 GILSELHQY
+876 LSELHQY
-885 AEGIY
+885 AEGTY
-890 TIFPIPEV
+890 TIFPTPEV
-898 ETSFSEAGLSGHQM
+898 EPSFVEPSGHQM
-912 SMFDY
+912 TMFDF
-917 LDTRA
+917 LDTKA
-922 LSEPTEIDMS
+922 VTEPTVVDMS
-932 DVDETEEVEI
+932 DVEKIEEEEV
-942 TTEGE
+942 TAK
-947 SVSETEEQEELL
+947 
-959 TDEDIVEVSEQI
+959 EDI
-971 EVEKPESSADRKNA
+971 PES
-985 EQLAD
+985 
-990 SWDEGVFEYQG
+990 
-1001 YHFEAVGVLPEGLEG
+1001 
-1016 KELVAQTRS
+1016 
-1025 NTELHLST
+1025 
-1033 YHTEDFPKYSYEEF
+1033 
-1047 YAVCNAPTADIF
+1047 
-1059 RCLETGRNYIPGENE
+1059 
-1074 LFGYEGEFLPY
+1074 
-1085 VKQEQEKI
+1085 QEQEKA
-1093 VTEPHNFRI
+1093 VLEPHNFRI
-1102 QDHDL
+1102 QDNDL
-1107 GAGGPKAKYQANM
+1107 GAGGPKAKYKANM

-1133 RLATPQEQEIL
+1133 RLATPEEQEIL

-1159 NNSSWAEEYLE
+1159 SNSSWADEYLE
-1170 LKNTLSAEEYSAA
+1170 LKNTLSPEEYRAA

-1191 YTSPTVISSMYEALE
+1191 YTSPIVIRSMYEALE

-1227 LIPESMNKAKMYGVE
+1227 LIPESMSKTNMYGVE
-1242 LDPVSGRIARQL
+1242 LDPVSGRIAKQL
-1254 YQKNKIAIQGFEETD
+1254 YQKNKIAVQGFEETS

-1294 DRHHFLIH
+1294 DRHHFMIH

-1307 KSLDLIR
+1307 KSLDLVR

-1334 VRQYLAN
+1334 VRQYIAN

-1354 AFQRNANTGVVSD
+1354 AFQRNANTSVVSD

-1381 PDWIHLKETAE
+1381 PEWLNLKETPE

-1419 KQEVTVRAKEG
+1419 KQEVTVKPKEG
-1430 VTLEEQLKEAVKHI
+1430 ITLEEQLKEAVQNI

-1459 EDVVSIPADLE
+1459 EDVVSIPADPD

-1493 MELPAATTERVKGMV
+1493 MELPAMTAERVKGMV
-1508 KIRDATNALIQC
+1508 KIRDVTNELIRC
-1520 QMTEGSDEQ
+1520 QMEEGSDEQ
-1529 ITQLQGKLNE
+1529 ITKLQEKLNE
-1539 EYDTF
+1539 EYDIF
-1544 TAKYGLLSSN
+1544 TAKYGLISSN

-1616 AGVDLA
+1616 AGVDLS
-1622 YMSQLSGKTEE
+1622 YMAQLSGKTEE

-1661 NVREKLRIAKQFA
+1661 NVREKLQIAKQFA
-1674 ENHPEYIVNVQYLE
+1674 EDHSEYQVNVQYLE

-1709 SEDYITQFMAE
+1709 SEDYITRFMAE

-1730 DRIKVQYAEVTGQWN
+1730 SKVKVQYAEVTGQWN
-1745 VTGKSIDSYGNALV
+1745 VMGKNVDSYGNALV

-1787 TVQDADGEHRELNR
+1787 TVQDAEGEHRELNR
-1801 KETMLAQQKQELIRE
+1801 KETMLAQQKQELIKE
-1816 EFKSWIFK
+1816 EFKEWIFK
-1824 DMHRREDL
+1824 DLHRREDL
-1832 CQIYNERFNSI
+1832 CKIYNERFNSI

-1899 MEAKRLGLSQKNLYV
+1899 MESKRLGLSQKNLYV

-1974 PLSRERQIAMLE
+1974 PLSKERQIAMLE
-1986 QQIADI
+1986 DQIADI
-1992 TFSIEEAGRQAGQ
+1992 TFSIEEAAHQAGQ
-2005 NYTVKQLEKT
+2005 NYTIKQLEKT
-2015 KKSLQAKMKKLND
+2015 KKSLQARMKKLND

-2081 MKCRYMDELTDG
+2081 MKCRYMDELTGG

-2187 PVPEAEFINEVL
+2187 PVPEVEFINEVL
-2199 KPSEEQQEMVG
+2199 KPSEEQQEMVS
-2210 AFSERAESVR
+2210 AFSERAEDVR

-2250 LLPDDETSKVNTCV
+2250 LLPDAEKSKVNTCV
-2264 KNAYQVWEEGKADRT
+2264 ENAFQVWEEGKADRT

-2289 PKEDG
+2289 PKGDG
-2294 SFNVY
+2294 TFNVY
-2299 DDVREKLVARGVPKE
+2299 DDVRNKLTEKGIPKE
-2314 EVAFIHEYNTEAKK
+2314 EIAFIHEYNTEAKK
-2328 ADLFAKVRAGQVRI
+2328 AELFAKVRAGQVRI

-2380 RILRQGNQNEKV
+2380 RILRQGNQNDKV

-2501 GMQAD
+2501 GMQID
-2506 LQVIKSVDLQDNDA
+2506 SQVVKSVDLQDNDTFA
-2520 FVMNVGN
+2520 MTVGN
-2527 VNYADKKEA
+2527 VLYEDKKEA
-2536 GEALLAACAGLKT
+2536 GEALIAACAGLKT

-2557 EYHGFRLSATFN
+2557 EYHGFTLSASYNMFSN
-2569 AFTHTFELT
+2569 AFELT

-2587 EIGKDPA
+2587 EIGKDPV
-2594 GNIQRIH
+2594 GNMQRIH
-2601 NAFSSI
+2601 NTLFSI
-2607 EKKLAESEQ
+2607 DRKLTESEQ

-2652 NSLLNMDEKGNETIM
+2652 NALLNMDEKGNETIM
-2667 ADEDIGREASAESN
+2667 ADEDIGREGSSTDSRDAVEE
-2681 KRESVGERELPEIAD
+2681 KELPETAD
-2696 NIHKPSIVDRLKQEK
+2696 RIHKPSILERLKQEK
-2711 AQQNALQQPTVQK
+2711 AQQNTAEQPPVQK
-2724 PAKKKHEQEL
+2724 TAKKKHEQEL

>member
-7 IRELAQ
+7 IRDLAQ
-13 EHATSVSSSPRDWM
+13 EHAVSVSGSPRDWM
-27 GYMDTA
+27 DYMDTA
-33 ARLYRY
+33 SRLYRY
-39 PFTDQLLIHAQH
+39 SFSDQLLIHAQH
-51 PQATACASLELWN
+51 PEATACASLELWN

-70 VNRGARGIALLDEKG
+70 VNRGARGIALLDETG
-85 HNARLRYVFDISD
+85 QHTRLRYVFDISD

-113 QEHQQEEILTHLVEA
+113 QEHQREEILTHLAEVYA
-128 YGLEEKD
+128 LEEKD
-135 TGSLSD
+135 TATLQD
-141 ALMAVAREMVADSLE
+141 ALMAVAREMVSDNLE

-163 YAAEGTYLEDLD
+163 YAVEDTYLEDLD

-185 LATDSVYYMLCRRCG
+185 LATDSVYYMLSRRCG
-200 LEPMELLEE
+200 LDPMELLEE

-223 LTFLGNAASQISESV
+223 LTFLGNAASQLSESI

-257 VEISN
+257 VEICN
-262 ERNYNNFNTLMREN
+262 ERNYNNFTTLMRET
-276 KNQDVENNKE
+276 KNQDVENKKA

-299 DISSQRGLPVSE
+299 DISSQGGLPVSE
-311 PDRRGGRSDNRE
+311 SDRRRGRSDDRE
-323 IRDASE
+323 IWDAAEDISE
-329 NIPEGTQEQPVS
+329 RTQEQSLS
-341 EPVPDRKAEQPSGRD
+341 EPVPDREAEQPSGTD
-356 REGSTGEDGQPDGET
+356 RESSTGENGLPDGET
-371 AEEPSGTGQGSRPD
+371 AGEESGTGQGSRSD
-385 GLDST
+385 GMDGT
-390 YERTDGNSGR
+390 HERTDGNSGR

-433 EYPTANEQKRQIGE
+433 EYPTADEQRRNIEE
-447 RVAALYAG
+447 RAAALYAG
-455 EIPIPESVVDDILRT
+455 EIPIPEEVVDEILRT
-470 GGNRTGSQ
+470 GGNRKASQ

-488 QSPGEYTEFVKREYG
+488 QTPEEYTEFVKREYR

-509 QMDGREYSVWFDET
+509 QIDGKEYSVWFDET

-531 TVADQILDKAFL
+531 TVTDQILDKAFL
-543 SWKDVSRRIHQLL
+543 SWEDVSGRIHQLL

-566 LDAARD
+566 LDAARS
-572 NALKEH
+572 NVVKEH

-591 GVAEIVFDEADLPHL
+591 GVAEIVFDEEDLPHL

-613 TDYLTEK
+613 TDYLEEK
-620 LQDSEWLSDLNERL
+620 IEDPQWLSELNERL
-634 EALAEAYET
+634 DALAEAYEM
-643 DNSLMRFHHY
+643 DSSFMRFHHY
-653 NPVNISRQFQKFADE
+653 NPINISKQFQKFAQE
-668 VIPYQAREGFAW
+668 VIPYQARDGFAW
-680 KEQQMFITQDEID
+680 KEHQMFITQDEID
-693 AFLARGG
+693 AFLAKGG
-700 AYSEGRLRTYSFYLL
+700 PYSESRLRTYSFYLL
-715 HTEEKARADF
+715 HEDEKTRTDF
-725 IKEQYGIGGC
+725 IKEQYGIGGG
-735 SHALSGADNSHAD
+735 SHALSGADDSHSN
-748 YDGKGLV
+748 YDGKGLF
-755 LARGNFG
+755 LARGSYSD
-762 NPHTSITLPWNKVA
+762 PHTSVLLSWKKVA
-776 RRVEYLIKNDKFLQ
+776 SRVDYLIKNDQFLQ

-804 MATKVLN
+804 MANKVLR
-811 FYNRLPEDIDRPFE
+811 FYDRLPEEMDRPFTD
-825 EDFFWEA
+825 DFFWEN
-832 PRKEIMEVLNNP
+832 PRKEMVAVLENP
-844 ESTEELL
+844 EQTEELL
-851 EKMDAALAALP
+851 QKMDAALAALP
-862 LDFEAYGTD
+862 LDFEAYGTN
-871 YQQKA
+871 YQQKTEL
-876 GILSELHQY
+876 LSELHQY
-885 AEGIY
+885 VEGTY
-890 TIFPIPEV
+890 TIFPTPEI
-898 ETSFSEAGLSGHQM
+898 EPSFAEPSGHQM
-912 SMFDY
+912 TMFDF

-922 LSEPTEIDMS
+922 MTDPTVVDMA
-932 DVDETEEVEI
+932 DVEEVEEKEVTAEEAVPESQEQE
-942 TTEGE
+942 TTKD
-947 SVSETEEQEELL
+947 SEEQEQNEPEEEITAKTAEEL
-959 TDEDIVEVSEQI
+959 
-971 EVEKPESSADRKNA
+971 A
-985 EQLAD
+985 E

-1001 YHFEAVGVLPEGLEG
+1001 YHFEAVGILPEGIEG
-1016 KELVAQTRS
+1016 KDLVAQTRS

-1033 YHTEDFPKYSYEEF
+1033 YHTEDFPKYSYDDF
-1047 YAVCNAPTADIF
+1047 YAVSNAPTADVF

-1074 LFGYEGEFLPY
+1074 LFGYEGEFQPY
-1085 VKQEQEKI
+1085 LKPEVEKI

-1102 QDHDL
+1102 QDNDL
-1107 GAGGPKAKYQANM
+1107 GAGGPKAKYKANM

-1133 RLATPQEQEIL
+1133 RLATPEEQESL

-1159 NNSSWAEEYLE
+1159 NNSSWANEYLE
-1170 LKNTLSAEEYSAA
+1170 LKNTLSPEEYSAA

-1191 YTSPTVISSMYEALE
+1191 YTSPTVIRSMYEALE

-1227 LIPESMNKAKMYGVE
+1227 LIPESMSKANMYGVE
-1242 LDPVSGRIARQL
+1242 LDPVSGRIAKQL
-1254 YQKNKIAIQGFEETD
+1254 YQKNKIAVQGFEETN
-1269 YPDSFFDCVIGNVPF
+1269 YPDSFFDCVVGNVPF

-1294 DRHHFLIH
+1294 DRHHFMIH

-1307 KSLDLIR
+1307 KSLDLVR

-1334 VRQYLAN
+1334 VRQYIAN

-1354 AFQRNANTGVVSD
+1354 AFQRNANTSVVSD

-1381 PDWIHLKETAE
+1381 PEWLNLKEAAG

-1419 KQEVTVRAKEG
+1419 KQEVTVKPKEG
-1430 VTLEEQLKEAVKHI
+1430 ITLEEQLKEAVQNI

-1459 EDVVSIPADLE
+1459 EDVVSIPADPE
-1470 VKNFSFTVVNEEVYY
+1470 VKNFSFTVVDDEVYY

-1493 MELPAATTERVKGMV
+1493 MELPAMTTERVKGMV
-1508 KIRDATNALIQC
+1508 KIRDATNELIRC
-1520 QMTEGSDEQ
+1520 QMEEGSDEQ
-1529 ITQLQGKLNE
+1529 ITKLQGKLNE

-1573 FLDDKGELK
+1573 FLDDKGNLK

-1616 AGVDLA
+1616 AGVDLS
-1622 YMSQLSGKTEE
+1622 YMAQLSGKTEE

-1645 NPIGEKWE
+1645 NPISEKWE

-1661 NVREKLRIAKQFA
+1661 NVREKLQIAKQFV
-1674 ENHPEYIVNVQYLE
+1674 EHRPEYQVNVQYLE

-1730 DRIKVQYAEVTGQWN
+1730 DKIKVQYAEVTGQWN
-1745 VTGKSIDSYGNALV
+1745 VMGKSVDSYGNALV

-1787 TVQDADGEHRELNR
+1787 TIQDADGEHRELNR
-1801 KETMLAQQKQELIRE
+1801 KETMLAQQKQELIKE
-1816 EFKSWIFK
+1816 EFKEWIFK
-1824 DMHRREDL
+1824 DLHRREDL
-1832 CQIYNERFNSI
+1832 CKIYNERFNSI

-1899 MEAKRLGLSQKNLYV
+1899 MESKRLGLSQKNLYV

-1974 PLSRERQIAMLE
+1974 PLSKERQIAMLE

-1992 TFSIEEAGRQAGQ
+1992 TFSIEEAAHQAGQ
-2005 NYTVKQLEKT
+2005 NYTIKQLEKT
-2015 KKSLQAKMKKLND
+2015 KKSLQARMKKLND

-2052 SFKNLFLYTKM
+2052 GFKNLFLYTKM

-2081 MKCRYMDELTDG
+2081 MKCRYMDELTGG

-2199 KPSEEQQEMVG
+2199 KPSEEQQEMVS
-2210 AFSERAESVR
+2210 AFSERAEDVR
-2220 AGLVNPTED
+2220 AGLVNPTVD

-2250 LLPDDETSKVNTCV
+2250 LLPDAEKSKVNTCV
-2264 KNAYQVWEEGKADRT
+2264 ENAFQVWDEGKADRT

-2289 PKEDG
+2289 PKGDG
-2294 SFNVY
+2294 TFNVY
-2299 DDVREKLVARGVPKE
+2299 DDVRNKLVARGIPKE
-2314 EVAFIHEYNTEAKK
+2314 EIAFIHEYNTEAKK

-2501 GMQAD
+2501 GMQVD
-2506 LQVIKSVDLQDNDA
+2506 SQVVKSVDLQDNDK
-2520 FVMNVGN
+2520 FVMTVGN
-2527 VNYADKKEA
+2527 VLYEDKKEA
-2536 GEALLAACAGLKT
+2536 GEALIAACAGLKA

-2557 EYHGFRLSATFN
+2557 EYHGFTLSASYNMFSN
-2569 AFTHTFELT
+2569 AFELT
-2578 VKGKCSYKL
+2578 IKGKCSYKL
-2587 EIGKDPA
+2587 EIGKDPV
-2594 GNIQRIH
+2594 GNMQRIH
-2601 NAFSSI
+2601 NTLSSI
-2607 EKKLAESEQ
+2607 DRKLTESEQ

-2624 LATAQEEVKK
+2624 LATAQDEVKK

-2652 NSLLNMDEKGNETIM
+2652 NALLNMDEKGNETIL
-2667 ADEDIGREASAESN
+2667 ADEDIGREESSVDS
-2681 KRESVGERELPEIAD
+2681 RENVEEKELPETAD
-2696 NIHKPSIVDRLKQEK
+2696 KIHKPSILELLKQEK
-2711 AQQNALQQPTVQK
+2711 AQQNTAEQTVTQK
-2724 PAKKKHEQEL
+2724 SAKKKHEQEL

>member
-7 IRELAQ
+7 IRNLVQ
-13 EHATSVSSSPRDWM
+13 EHAVSVSSSPGNWM
-27 GYMDTA
+27 DYMDTA
-33 ARLYRY
+33 SRLYRY
-39 PFTDQLLIHAQH
+39 SFSDQLLIHAQR
-51 PQATACASLELWN
+51 PDATACASLELWN
-64 EKMFRW
+64 EKMLRW
-70 VNRGARGIALLDEKG
+70 VNRGARGIALFDETWQNTK
-85 HNARLRYVFDISD
+85 LRYVFDISD

-113 QEHQQEEILTHLVEA
+113 QEHQREEIRTHLAEVYA
-128 YGLEEKD
+128 LEEKD
-135 TGSLSD
+135 AATLQD
-141 ALMAVAREMVADSLE
+141 ALMAVVREMVNDNLE

-163 YAAEGTYLEDLD
+163 YAVEGTYLEDLD

-185 LATDSVYYMLCRRCG
+185 LATDSVYYLLSRRCG
-200 LEPMELLEE
+200 LDPMELLEE
-209 EDFMHITDYNRLSV
+209 EDFMHITDYNHLSV
-223 LTFLGNAASQISESV
+223 LTFLGNAASQLSESI
-238 LIDIGRTVHK
+238 LIDIGKTVHK

-257 VEISN
+257 VENSN
-262 ERNYNNFNTLMREN
+262 ERNYNNFTTLMYET
-276 KNQDVENNKE
+276 KSWDAETKKE

-299 DISSQRGLPVSE
+299 DISSQGRLPVFES
-311 PDRRGGRSDNRE
+311 DRRRGRSDDRE
-323 IRDASE
+323 IRDAAEDISE
-329 NIPEGTQEQPVS
+329 RTQEQPLS
-341 EPVPDRKAEQPSGRD
+341 EPVPDRKAEQPSGTD
-356 REGSTGEDGQPDGET
+356 RESSTGENGQPDGEI
-371 AEEPSGTGQGSRPD
+371 AGEESGTGQGSRSD
-385 GLDST
+385 GMDST
-390 YERTDGNSGR
+390 HERTDGNSGR
-400 EHLDGIGIQLVED
+400 EHLNGIGIQLVEE

-421 AEEEIASALSLP
+421 AEEEIASALSLS
-433 EYPTANEQKRQIGE
+433 EYPTANEQRRQIEE
-447 RVAALYAG
+447 RAAALYAG
-455 EIPIPESVVDDILRT
+455 EVPIPEQVVDEILRT
-470 GGNRTGSQ
+470 GGNRKASQ

-488 QSPGEYTEFVKREYG
+488 QTPEEYTEFVKREYR

-509 QMDGREYSVWFDET
+509 QIDGNEYSVWFDET

-531 TVADQILDKAFL
+531 TVTDHILDKAFL
-543 SWKDVSRRIHQLL
+543 SWEDVSGRIHQLL

-566 LDAARD
+566 LDAARS
-572 NALKEH
+572 NAVKEH

-591 GVAEIVFDEADLPHL
+591 GVAEIVFDEEDLPHL
-606 RSIYPEI
+606 RSIYPKI
-613 TDYLTEK
+613 TDYLEEK
-620 LQDSEWLSDLNERL
+620 LEDSQWLSELNERL
-634 EALAEAYET
+634 DALAEAYEE
-643 DNSLMRFHHY
+643 NHSIMRFHHY
-653 NPVNISRQFQKFADE
+653 NPVNISKQFQKFADE
-668 VIPYQAREGFAW
+668 VIPYQARDGFAW
-680 KEQQMFITQDEID
+680 KEHPMFITQDEID
-693 AFLARGG
+693 AFLAGGG
-700 AYSEGRLRTYSFYLL
+700 AYSQGRIRTYSFYLL
-715 HTEEKARADF
+715 HEDERARTGF
-725 IKEQYGIGGC
+725 IKEQYGIGGS
-735 SHALSGADNSHAD
+735 SHALFGADDSHAN
-748 YDGKGLV
+748 YDGKGLF
-755 LARGNFG
+755 LARGAYG
-762 NPHTSITLPWNKVA
+762 NPYTSILLSWNKVA
-776 RRVEYLIKNDKFLQ
+776 NRVAYLIKNDQFLQ
-790 AEDYVHMP
+790 AEDYARMP

-804 MATKVLN
+804 MANKVLR
-811 FYNRLPEDIDRPFE
+811 FYDRLPEEIDRPFTD
-825 EDFFWEA
+825 DFFWEK
-832 PRKEIMEVLNNP
+832 PGKEMVAVLENP
-844 ESTEELL
+844 EQTEELL
-851 EKMDAALAALP
+851 QKMDAALAALP
-862 LDFEAYGTD
+862 LDFEAYGTN
-871 YQQKA
+871 YQQKTEL
-876 GILSELHQY
+876 LSELHQY
-885 AEGIY
+885 AEGTY
-890 TIFPIPEV
+890 TIFPTPEV
-898 ETSFSEAGLSGHQM
+898 EPSFVEPSGHQM
-912 SMFDY
+912 TMFDF
-917 LDTRA
+917 LDTKA
-922 LSEPTEIDMS
+922 VTEPTVVDMS
-932 DVDETEEVEI
+932 DVEKIEEEEV
-942 TTEGE
+942 TAK
-947 SVSETEEQEELL
+947 
-959 TDEDIVEVSEQI
+959 EDI
-971 EVEKPESSADRKNA
+971 PES
-985 EQLAD
+985 
-990 SWDEGVFEYQG
+990 
-1001 YHFEAVGVLPEGLEG
+1001 
-1016 KELVAQTRS
+1016 
-1025 NTELHLST
+1025 
-1033 YHTEDFPKYSYEEF
+1033 
-1047 YAVCNAPTADIF
+1047 
-1059 RCLETGRNYIPGENE
+1059 
-1074 LFGYEGEFLPY
+1074 
-1085 VKQEQEKI
+1085 QEQEKA
-1093 VTEPHNFRI
+1093 VLEPHNFRI
-1102 QDHDL
+1102 QDNDL
-1107 GAGGPKAKYQANM
+1107 GAGGPKAKYKANM

-1133 RLATPQEQEIL
+1133 RLATPEEQEIL

-1159 NNSSWAEEYLE
+1159 SNSSWADEYLE
-1170 LKNTLSAEEYSAA
+1170 LKNTLSPEEYRAA

-1191 YTSPTVISSMYEALE
+1191 YTSPIVIRSMYEALE

-1227 LIPESMNKAKMYGVE
+1227 LIPESMSKTNMYGVE
-1242 LDPVSGRIARQL
+1242 LDPVSGRIAKQL
-1254 YQKNKIAIQGFEETD
+1254 YQKNKIAVQGFEETS

-1294 DRHHFLIH
+1294 DRHHFMIH

-1307 KSLDLIR
+1307 KSLDLVR

-1334 VRQYLAN
+1334 VRQYIAN

-1354 AFQRNANTGVVSD
+1354 AFQRNANTSVVSD

-1381 PDWIHLKETAE
+1381 PEWLKLKEIPE

-1404 EMVLGEFTTESTQYG
+1404 EMVLGDFTTESTQYG
-1419 KQEVTVRAKEG
+1419 KQEVTVKPKEG
-1430 VTLEEQLKEAVKHI
+1430 ITLEEQLKEAIRNI

-1459 EDVVSIPADLE
+1459 EDVVSIPADPD

-1493 MELPAATTERVKGMV
+1493 MELPAMTAERVKGMV
-1508 KIRDATNALIQC
+1508 KIRDVTNELIQC
-1520 QMTEGSDEQ
+1520 QMEEGSDEQ
-1529 ITQLQGKLNE
+1529 IIKLQGKLNE

-1544 TAKYGLLSSN
+1544 TAKYGLISSN

-1616 AGVDLA
+1616 AGVDLS
-1622 YMSQLSGKTEE
+1622 YMAQLSGKTEE

-1661 NVREKLRIAKQFA
+1661 NVREKLQIAKQFA
-1674 ENHPEYIVNVQYLE
+1674 EDHSEYQVNVQYLE

-1709 SEDYITQFMAE
+1709 SEDYITRFMAE

-1730 DRIKVQYAEVTGQWN
+1730 SKVKVQYAEVTGQWN
-1745 VTGKSIDSYGNALV
+1745 VMGKNVDSYGNALV

-1787 TVQDADGEHRELNR
+1787 TVQDAEGEHRELNR
-1801 KETMLAQQKQELIRE
+1801 KETMLAQQKQELIKE
-1816 EFKSWIFK
+1816 EFKEWIFK
-1824 DMHRREDL
+1824 DLHRREDL
-1832 CQIYNERFNSI
+1832 CKIYNERFNSI

-1899 MEAKRLGLSQKNLYV
+1899 MESKRLGLSQKNLYV

-1937 VATKK
+1937 VAMKK

-1974 PLSRERQIAMLE
+1974 PLSKERQIAMLE
-1986 QQIADI
+1986 DQIADI
-1992 TFSIEEAGRQAGQ
+1992 TFSIEEAAHQAGQ
-2005 NYTVKQLEKT
+2005 NYTIKQLEKT
-2015 KKSLQAKMKKLND
+2015 KKSLQARMKKLND

-2081 MKCRYMDELTDG
+2081 MKCRYMDELTGG

-2187 PVPEAEFINEVL
+2187 PVPEVEFINEVL
-2199 KPSEEQQEMVG
+2199 KPSEEQQEMVS
-2210 AFSERAESVR
+2210 AFSERAEDVR

-2250 LLPDDETSKVNTCV
+2250 LLPDAEKSKVNTCV
-2264 KNAYQVWEEGKADRT
+2264 ENAFQVWEEGKADRT

-2289 PKEDG
+2289 PKGDG
-2294 SFNVY
+2294 TFNVY
-2299 DDVREKLVARGVPKE
+2299 DDVRNKLTEKGIPKE
-2314 EVAFIHEYNTEAKK
+2314 EIAFIHEYNTEAKK
-2328 ADLFAKVRAGQVRI
+2328 AELFAKVRAGQVRI

-2380 RILRQGNQNEKV
+2380 RILRQGNQNDKV

-2501 GMQAD
+2501 GMQID
-2506 LQVIKSVDLQDNDA
+2506 SQVVKSVDLQDNDTFA
-2520 FVMNVGN
+2520 MTVGN
-2527 VNYADKKEA
+2527 VLYEDKKEA
-2536 GEALLAACAGLKT
+2536 GEALIAACAGLKT

-2557 EYHGFRLSATFN
+2557 EYHGFTLSASYNMFSN
-2569 AFTHTFELT
+2569 AFELT
-2578 VKGKCSYKL
+2578 IKGKCSYKL
-2587 EIGKDPA
+2587 EIGKDPV
-2594 GNIQRIH
+2594 GNMQRIH
-2601 NAFSSI
+2601 NTLSSI
-2607 EKKLAESEQ
+2607 DRKLTESEL

-2652 NSLLNMDEKGNETIM
+2652 NALLNMDEKGNETIM
-2667 ADEDIGREASAESN
+2667 ADEDIGREGSSTDSRDAVEE
-2681 KRESVGERELPEIAD
+2681 KELPETAD
-2696 NIHKPSIVDRLKQEK
+2696 RIHKPSILERLKQEK
-2711 AQQNALQQPTVQK
+2711 AQQNTAEQTVTQK
-2724 PAKKKHEQEL
+2724 TAKKKHEQEL

>member
-7 IRELAQ
+7 IRNLIQ
-13 EHATSVSSSPRDWM
+13 EHAVSVSSSPGDWM
-27 GYMDTA
+27 DYMDTA
-33 ARLYRY
+33 SRLYRY
-39 PFTDQLLIHAQH
+39 SFSDQLLIHAQR
-51 PQATACASLELWN
+51 PDATACASLELWN
-64 EKMFRW
+64 EKMLRW
-70 VNRGARGIALLDEKG
+70 VNRGARGIALFDETWQNTK
-85 HNARLRYVFDISD
+85 LRYVFDISD
-98 THMVAGGRSPYLWQM
+98 THMVAGGRSPYLWKM
-113 QEHQQEEILTHLVEA
+113 QEHQREEILTHLAEVYA
-128 YGLEEKD
+128 LEEKD
-135 TGSLSD
+135 AATLQD
-141 ALMAVAREMVADSLE
+141 ALMAVAREMVNDNLE

-163 YAAEGTYLEDLD
+163 YAVEGTYLEDLD

-185 LATDSVYYMLCRRCG
+185 LATDSVYYLLSRRCG
-200 LEPMELLEE
+200 LDPMELLEE

-223 LTFLGNAASQISESV
+223 LTFLGNAASQLSESI
-238 LIDIGRTVHK
+238 LIDIGKTVHK
-248 ISLEEARKE
+248 ISLKEARKE
-257 VEISN
+257 VEKSN
-262 ERNYNNFNTLMREN
+262 ERNYNNFTTLMREI
-276 KNQDVENNKE
+276 KDQDAETKKE
-286 ENIENEGGTDYGT
+286 ENIENEGGNDYGT
-299 DISSQRGLPVSE
+299 DISSQGRLPVSE
-311 PDRRGGRSDNRE
+311 SDRRRGRSDDRE
-323 IRDASE
+323 IWDAAEDISE
-329 NIPEGTQEQPVS
+329 RTQEQPLS
-341 EPVPDRKAEQPSGRD
+341 EPVSDREAEQPSGTD
-356 REGSTGEDGQPDGET
+356 RESSTGENGQPDGEIT
-371 AEEPSGTGQGSRPD
+371 GEESGTGQGSRSD
-385 GLDST
+385 GMDST
-390 YERTDGNSGR
+390 HERTDGNSGR

-433 EYPTANEQKRQIGE
+433 EYPTANEQRRQIEE
-447 RVAALYAG
+447 RAAALYAG
-455 EIPIPESVVDDILRT
+455 EIPIPEQVVDEILRT
-470 GGNRTGSQ
+470 GGNRKASQ

-488 QSPGEYTEFVKREYG
+488 QTPEEYTEFVKREYR

-509 QMDGREYSVWFDET
+509 QIDGNEYSVWFDET

-531 TVADQILDKAFL
+531 TVTDHILDKAFL
-543 SWKDVSRRIHQLL
+543 SWEDVSGRIHQLL

-566 LDAARD
+566 LDAARS
-572 NALKEH
+572 NAVKEH

-591 GVAEIVFDEADLPHL
+591 GVAEIVFDEEDLPHL

-613 TDYLTEK
+613 TDYLEEK
-620 LQDSEWLSDLNERL
+620 LEDPQWLSELNERL
-634 EALAEAYET
+634 DALAEAYEE
-643 DNSLMRFHHY
+643 NHSIMRFHHY
-653 NPVNISRQFQKFADE
+653 NPINISKQFQKFADE
-668 VIPYQAREGFAW
+668 VIPYQARDGFAW
-680 KEQQMFITQDEID
+680 KEHPMFITQDEID
-693 AFLARGG
+693 AYLAGGG
-700 AYSEGRLRTYSFYLL
+700 AYSQGRLRTYSFYLL
-715 HTEEKARADF
+715 HEDERSRTGF
-725 IKEQYGIGGC
+725 IKEQYGIGGS
-735 SHALSGADNSHAD
+735 SHALSGADDSHAN
-748 YDGKGLV
+748 YDGKGLF
-755 LARGNFG
+755 LARGAYG
-762 NPHTSITLPWNKVA
+762 NPYTSILLSWNKVA
-776 RRVEYLIKNDKFLQ
+776 NRVAYLIKNDQFLQ
-790 AEDYVHMP
+790 AEDYARMP
-798 EYEREQ
+798 KYEREQ
-804 MATKVLN
+804 MANKVLR
-811 FYNRLPEDIDRPFE
+811 FYDRLPEEIDRPFTD
-825 EDFFWEA
+825 DFFWEK
-832 PRKEIMEVLNNP
+832 PGKEMVAVLENP
-844 ESTEELL
+844 EQTEELL
-851 EKMDAALAALP
+851 QKMDAALAALP
-862 LDFEAYGTD
+862 LDFEAYGTN
-871 YQQKA
+871 YQQKTEF
-876 GILSELHQY
+876 LSELHQY
-885 AEGIY
+885 AEGTY
-890 TIFPIPEV
+890 TIFPTPEA
-898 ETSFSEAGLSGHQM
+898 EPSFAEPSGHQM
-912 SMFDY
+912 TMFDF
-917 LDTRA
+917 LDTKA
-922 LSEPTEIDMS
+922 VAEPTVVDMS
-932 DVDETEEVEI
+932 DVEEIEEEEVTAE
-942 TTEGE
+942 E
-947 SVSETEEQEELL
+947 SIL
-959 TDEDIVEVSEQI
+959 
-971 EVEKPESSADRKNA
+971 ES
-985 EQLAD
+985 
-990 SWDEGVFEYQG
+990 
-1001 YHFEAVGVLPEGLEG
+1001 
-1016 KELVAQTRS
+1016 
-1025 NTELHLST
+1025 
-1033 YHTEDFPKYSYEEF
+1033 
-1047 YAVCNAPTADIF
+1047 
-1059 RCLETGRNYIPGENE
+1059 
-1074 LFGYEGEFLPY
+1074 
-1085 VKQEQEKI
+1085 QEQEKAVI
-1093 VTEPHNFRI
+1093 EPYNFRI
-1102 QDHDL
+1102 QDNDL
-1107 GAGGPKAKYQANM
+1107 GAGGPKAKYKANM

-1133 RLATPQEQEIL
+1133 RLAAPEEQEIL

-1159 NNSSWAEEYLE
+1159 SNSSWADEYLE
-1170 LKNTLSAEEYSAA
+1170 LKNTLSPEEYRAA

-1191 YTSPTVISSMYEALE
+1191 YTSPTVIRSMYEALE

-1227 LIPESMNKAKMYGVE
+1227 LIPESMGKANMYGVE
-1242 LDPVSGRIARQL
+1242 LDPVSGRIAKQL
-1254 YQKNKIAIQGFEETD
+1254 YQKNKIAVQGFEETS

-1294 DRHHFLIH
+1294 DRHHFMIH

-1307 KSLDLIR
+1307 KSLDLVR

-1334 VRQYLAN
+1334 VRQYIAN

-1354 AFQRNANTGVVSD
+1354 AFQRNANTSVVSD

-1381 PDWIHLKETAE
+1381 PEWLNLKEIPE

-1404 EMVLGEFTTESTQYG
+1404 EMVLGDFTTESTQYG
-1419 KQEVTVRAKEG
+1419 KQEVTVKPKEG
-1430 VTLEEQLKEAVKHI
+1430 ITLEEQLKEAIRNI
-1444 HGTITELELSDTELE
+1444 HGTITELELLDTELE
-1459 EDVVSIPADLE
+1459 EDVVSIPADPD
-1470 VKNFSFTVVNEEVYY
+1470 VKNFSFSVVNEEVYY

-1493 MELPAATTERVKGMV
+1493 MELPAMTAERVKGMV
-1508 KIRDATNALIQC
+1508 KIRDVTNELIRY
-1520 QMTEGSDEQ
+1520 QMEEGSDEQ
-1529 ITQLQGKLNE
+1529 VTKLQEKLNE
-1539 EYDTF
+1539 EYDIF
-1544 TAKYGLLSSN
+1544 TAKYGLISSN

-1602 DTASEALAVSIGER
+1602 DTASEALAVCIGER
-1616 AGVDLA
+1616 AGVDLS
-1622 YMSQLSGKTEE
+1622 YMAQLSGKTEE

-1661 NVREKLRIAKQFA
+1661 NVREKLQIAKQFA
-1674 ENHPEYIVNVQYLE
+1674 EDHPEYQVNVQYLE

-1709 SEDYITQFMAE
+1709 SEDYITRFMAE

-1730 DRIKVQYAEVTGQWN
+1730 SKVKVQYAEVTGQWN
-1745 VTGKSIDSYGNALV
+1745 VMGKNVDSYGNALV

-1801 KETMLAQQKQELIRE
+1801 KETMLAQQKQELIKE
-1816 EFKSWIFK
+1816 EFKEWIFK
-1824 DMHRREDL
+1824 DLHRREDL
-1832 CQIYNERFNSI
+1832 CKIYNERFNSI

-1899 MEAKRLGLSQKNLYV
+1899 MESKRLGLSQKNLYV

-1986 QQIADI
+1986 DQIADI
-1992 TFSIEEAGRQAGQ
+1992 TFSIEEAAHQAGQ
-2005 NYTVKQLEKT
+2005 NYTIKQLEKT
-2015 KKSLQAKMKKLND
+2015 KKSLQARMKKLND

-2081 MKCRYMDELTDG
+2081 MKCRYMDELTGG

-2199 KPSEEQQEMVG
+2199 KPSEEQQEMVS
-2210 AFSERAESVR
+2210 AFSERAEEVR
-2220 AGLVNPTED
+2220 AGLVNPTVD

-2250 LLPDDETSKVNTCV
+2250 LLPDAEKSKVNTCV
-2264 KNAYQVWEEGKADRT
+2264 ENAFQVWDEGKADRT

-2289 PKEDG
+2289 PKGDG
-2294 SFNVY
+2294 TFNVY
-2299 DDVREKLVARGVPKE
+2299 DDVRNKLVARGIPKE
-2314 EVAFIHEYNTEAKK
+2314 EIAFIHEYNTETKK

-2371 PSDLEQQEG
+2371 PSDVG
-2380 RILRQGNQNEKV
+2380 RILRTF
-2392 KIFRYVT
+2392 KIKKNVEVT
-2399 ENTFDAYMWQILEN
+2399 
-2413 KQKFISQIMTSKS
+2413 
-2426 PVRACE
+2426 
-2432 DVDDTALSYAEI
+2432 
-2444 KALATGN
+2444 
-2451 PYIKEKM
+2451 
-2458 DLDVQV
+2458 
-2464 SKLKLLKANHTSQI
+2464 
-2478 YRLESDIAKNFPV
+2478 
-2491 QISALKERIA
+2491 
-2501 GMQAD
+2501 
-2506 LQVIKSVDLQDNDA
+2506 DN
-2520 FVMNVGN
+2520 
-2527 VNYADKKEA
+2527 
-2536 GEALLAACAGLKT
+2536 
-2549 VSTGGKVG
+2549 GK
-2557 EYHGFRLSATFN
+2557 
-2569 AFTHTFELT
+2569 
-2578 VKGKCSYKL
+2578 
-2587 EIGKDPA
+2587 I
-2594 GNIQRIH
+2594 II
-2601 NAFSSI
+2601 
-2607 EKKLAESEQ
+2607 
-2616 KLETVQQQ
+2616 
-2624 LATAQEEVKK
+2624 
-2634 PFPKE
+2634 
-2639 AELNEKM
+2639 
-2646 ERLSEL
+2646 
-2652 NSLLNMDEKGNETIM
+2652 
-2667 ADEDIGREASAESN
+2667 
-2681 KRESVGERELPEIAD
+2681 
-2696 NIHKPSIVDRLKQEK
+2696 
-2711 AQQNALQQPTVQK
+2711 
-2724 PAKKKHEQEL
+2724 

>member
-70 VNRGARGIALLDEKG
+70 VNRGARGIALLDENG
-85 HNARLRYVFDISD
+85 HNARLWYVFDISD

-262 ERNYNNFNTLMREN
+262 ERNYNNFNTLMCEN

-299 DISSQRGLPVSE
+299 DISSQGGLPVSE

-971 EVEKPESSADRKNA
+971 EVEKPESSADRKTA

-2081 MKCRYMDELTDG
+2081 MKCRYMDELTGG